1 MKYLDKSEVIGE
13 IISLYDEV
21 TKLTHENLALRT
33 SLANCSKDDAKDD
46 VKDDAHV
53 RRPWFIKI
61 YQAGRE
67 HIWDKYGKREYYE
80 MSVSVKEDED
90 GNRVAQSFDAW
101 YDYRYEKFPSFM
113 SKEDFKLE
121 FYPELYEKYKVE
133 KAKAL
138 GDD

>member
-1 MKYLDKSEVIGE
+1 MKYLDKAEVIGE

-21 TKLTHENLALRT
+21 TRLTHENIALKT
-33 SLANCSKDDAKDD
+33 SLANCNNNDDDD
-46 VKDDAHV
+46 CEPDGYTK
-53 RRPWFIKI
+53 RPWFIKI

-67 HIWDKYGKREYYE
+67 HIWDEYGKREYYT
-80 MSVSVKEDED
+80 MSVRVKEDED
-90 GNRVAQSFDAW
+90 GNRTAQSFDAW
-101 YDYRYEKFPSFM
+101 YDYHYEKFPPFM

-138 GDD
+138 GYD

>member
-1 MKYLDKSEVIGE
+1 MKYLDKAEVIGE

-33 SLANCSKDDAKDD
+33 SLASCNNKDAKDID
-46 VKDDAHV
+46 EDGYMK
-53 RRPWFIKI
+53 RPWFIKI

-67 HIWDKYGKREYYE
+67 HIWDKYGKREYYA
-80 MSVSVKEDED
+80 MSVLVKEDED

-121 FYPELYEKYKVE
+121 FYSELYEKYKVE